1 MLSYSLRVFGLL
13 VVALIYAG
21 FDVFN
26 KRNVPN
32 TVVYATVAVGFLF
45 SITYPLPILGLDLLL
60 ALAIGSLGYVAYKTG
75 FLGAGDIYEF
85 VALSL
90 IMPIQPSAYL
100 TSVQQYQLPFIFSV
114 LVTAGYAAVIM
125 MPIYYLVFTKKNREA
140 EKRGHGKKSAFR
152 ALTLLVS
159 YLLLL
164 TFIEYSLGISVEG
177 LVLMVVFACA
187 ASLISYYGTEINSRM
202 VEFVYPSKLEEGDML
217 ALNLMTRK
225 EISFFKSK
233 SRKFGRLVERS
244 FLKDTSK
251 IRKKVPVYRNS
262 IPLALFVLIGTIL
275 SILVGNILFLFIT

>member
-140 EKRGHGKKSAFR
+140 EKRGSGKKSAFR
-152 ALTLLVS
+152 ALALLVS

-164 TFIEYSLGISVEG
+164 IFIEYSLGISVVG
-177 LVLMVVFACA
+177 LVLMMAFACA
-187 ASLISYYGTEINSRM
+187 AAMISYYGTEINSRM

-233 SRKFGRLVERS
+233 SRGFGRLVERS
-244 FLKDTSK
+244 FLKDTNK